1 MRRAARTDANQTAVI
16 EVLRQVGAT
25 VHSLAAMGN
34 GCPDLLVGFRGRTCL
49 MEVKDGKKPPSE
61 TRLTPDQ
68 VVWHNQW
75 TGGSLSVV
83 YSPEDALKGIGVL

>member
-1 MRRAARTDANQTAVI
+1 
-16 EVLRQVGAT
+16 
-25 VHSLAAMGN
+25 
-34 GCPDLLVGFRGRTCL
+34 

-83 YSPEDALKGIGVL
+83 YSPEDALKVIGVL